1 MGLTGL
7 GRPSRMSKLIES
19 PFSLREELLGLI
31 AREAGHA
38 RAGVRSRIII
48 KINALTDAEMI
59 RALYSASR
67 DGVEIALIVRGM
79 CCLRPGVAGVS
90 HNIRVRSIVG
100 RFLEHGRVYYFSNA
114 GDPALYLASADLME
128 RNLSRRIEAAFPIES
143 AALRRR
149 ILQALALCLRDNREA
164 WLLGSDGRY
173 RAVRPRGRSIRRAQ
187 QMLLRRLTGADVPVS
202 PADTTHAEPL
212 RPDVRVL

>member
-1 MGLTGL
+1 LV
-7 GRPSRMSKLIES
+7 ES
-19 PFSLREELLGLI
+19 PFGLREELLRLI
-31 AREAGHA
+31 AREAEHA
-38 RAGVRSRIII
+38 RAGRRSRIII

-100 RFLEHGRVYYFSNA
+100 RFLEHGRVYYFYNA

-128 RNLSRRIEAAFPIES
+128 RNLSRRIEAAVPIES

-149 ILQALALCLRDNREA
+149 VLQALALYLRDNREA
-164 WLLGSDGRY
+164 WLLGADGRY
-173 RAVRPRGRSIRRAQ
+173 RAARPRGRSIRRAQ
-187 QMLLRRLTGADVPVS
+187 QMLLRRLSGEVVPAN
-202 PADTTHAEPL
+202 PADTTRAEPL
-212 RPDVRVL
+212 RPDVRGL